1 MPRVLIADDNALIR
15 LAYKQ
20 LLDTDPPVAEIGE
33 AADAEETLNALR
45 SGTWDLL
52 VMEIQAPDRSSLEIV
67 KHLTLG
73 FPSVRVLVVSG
84 LPEEQFARKILRAG
98 ARGYLAKDDS
108 PRELLKAVRRVSSG
122 QRYVS
127 ASLSDSLAEEFK
139 NPRDAPRLPHE
150 ELSMR
155 ELQILTELGRG
166 VPVGRI
172 AADLNLSAKTVSTY
186 RSRILEKMNFMSND
200 DITAY
205 AAKHR
210 LMA

>member
-1 MPRVLIADDNALIR
+1 VPRVLIADDNALIR